1 MELDDKDIEI
11 LRLLQRDAKMS
22 VKEIGERIGSPMT
35 TVYSRIR
42 RLEELGFIRG
52 YTALLDASRLGR
64 GTTAFILASFTYRA
78 PGIEKTLDQRQ
89 MAMEV
94 AKFPEVQ
101 EVHIITGDWDI
112 LIKVKDR
119 DVASIGRF
127 VIDKLR
133 TIEGIEKT
141 LTCMVFET
149 LKETPNIQLA
159 EAYKGGE
166 RRNPLKWSA

>member
-1 MELDDKDIEI
+1 MELDGRDLEI

-22 VKEIGERIGSPMT
+22 VKEMAERLESPVT

-42 RLEELGFIRG
+42 RLEELGLIRG

-64 GTTAFILASFTYRA
+64 GTTAFILASFSYRVSGVER
-78 PGIEKTLDQRQ
+78 PLDQRQ
-89 MAMEV
+89 IAREV
-94 AKFPEVQ
+94 ARFPEVQ
-101 EVHIITGDWDI
+101 EVHIIAGDWDI

-141 LTCMVFET
+141 LTCMVFDT
-149 LKETPNIQLA
+149 LKETPSIHLP
-159 EAYKGGE
+159 EAYKGG
-166 RRNPLKWSA
+166 RQKTL

>member
-1 MELDDKDIEI
+1 MELDEKDIEI

-22 VKEIGERIGSPMT
+22 VKEISERLDSPVT
-35 TVYSRIR
+35 TVYSRIK
-42 RLEELGFIRG
+42 RLEDLGFIRG
-52 YTALLDASRLGR
+52 YTALLDASKLGR

-89 MAMEV
+89 IAREV
-94 AKFPEVQ
+94 ARFPEVQ

-133 TIEGIEKT
+133 TVE
-141 LTCMVFET
+141 
-149 LKETPNIQLA
+149 
-159 EAYKGGE
+159 
-166 RRNPLKWSA
+166 